1 MGTTELQTAY
11 KRNRSTYDTLK
22 TLRILLN
29 DQDSE
34 RTITLMDLTKAFDKT
49 NRQLLFNVLMK
60 KGIPIEMI
68 RLVIKTQRNTELQ
81 AREKNKLGKKL
92 EINRGI
98 FQGSPLSALLLIIY
112 TDQMMKEFD
121 KEWTDKKKTIEKK
134 KENMI
139 VVRNER
145 VEREIT
151 EELYKVKRAKE
162 NGEKYRMKIKTKGT
176 QKIELEHTEYADDTQ
191 LINRCK
197 EEDKLEIYKKHAENY
212 GLEIQ
217 WKKR

>member
-1 MGTTELQTAY
+1 MGAPIMNFLTTELQTAY

-49 NRQLLFNVLMK
+49 NRQLLFN
-60 KGIPIEMI
+60 IQ
-68 RLVIKTQRNTELQ
+68 IK
-81 AREKNKLGKKL
+81 
-92 EINRGI
+92 RGI
-98 FQGSPLSALLLIIY
+98 FQGSPLSALLFIIY

-121 KEWTDKKKTIEKK
+121 KEWKEKKKTLGKK

-139 VVRNER
+139 VIRNER

-151 EELYKVKRAKE
+151 EE
-162 NGEKYRMKIKTKGT
+162 
-176 QKIELEHTEYADDTQ
+176 
-191 LINRCK
+191 
-197 EEDKLEIYKKHAENY
+197 
-212 GLEIQ
+212 
-217 WKKR
+217 